1 MPSRAD
7 APPSRAAWRARLR
20 PLLARSLADT
30 GEAITRT
37 PAIQRW
43 LREAPFRVADD
54 LGMLADAQAAA
65 HAELRMLDDLADH
78 FPALVGALADV
89 TGGRARLDLHWR
101 PLQPSFS
108 QVRVALDRPFAVD
121 LFYRLAACTPEAA
134 QGALDALT
142 DALPASAPFPGHP
155 NEATALVAYDGPLDA
170 DGLPPAAANAG
181 AADAD
186 AADADDAD
194 RRPRR
199 DAGLRVRDRL
209 DRDTGARRR
218 TFALLRAGA
227 KPLGDLARPDA
238 ARGLATVLG
247 V

>member
-20 PLLARSLADT
+20 PPLARSLAEA

-43 LREAPFRVADD
+43 LREAPFRVARD

-65 HAELRMLDDLADH
+65 HAELRMLDDLAGH
-78 FPALVGALADV
+78 FPALAGALADV
-89 TGGRARLDLHWR
+89 TGRRARLDLHWR

-121 LFYRLAACTPEAA
+121 LFYRLPACTPEAA

-142 DALPASAPFPGHP
+142 AALPASTPFPGHP

-170 DGLPPAAANAG
+170 DGLP
-181 AADAD
+181 AADGPR
-186 AADADDAD
+186 AADSPRAADTDASA
-194 RRPRR
+194 RR
-199 DAGLRVRDRL
+199 DVGLRVRDRL
-209 DRDTGARRR
+209 DADTGARRR

-227 KPLGDLARPDA
+227 KPLGNLARPDA
-238 ARGLATVLG
+238 ARGLVTVLG
-247 V
+247 A